1 MTKAAKSRL
10 LVFGTLS
17 IFFVIYFIFTLV
29 SYSVNLVQLT
39 NEKEKL
45 EEKYLSLQ
53 EEAEELKIEIT
64 KLHDPEYLA
73 KFARENYLYSKEGEL
88 IIKIHETED
97 VLEETQQQIDNNRF
111 VVMISFGILV
121 LIFLYILLRSII
133 KKKSDKWFLFLCF

>member
-1 MTKAAKSRL
+1 M
-10 LVFGTLS
+10 
-17 IFFVIYFIFTLV
+17 
-29 SYSVNLVQLT
+29 
-39 NEKEKL
+39 
-45 EEKYLSLQ
+45 SLQ

-111 VVMISFGILV
+111 AVMISFGILV

-133 KKKSDKWFLFLCF
+133 KKKSDK